1 MQTTL
6 GLSLSPFPPP
16 HLNLLPSGT
25 RNESLGAA
33 CPGWPWWAHQPCP
46 APFPAGSL
54 MAAMNQQPVD
64 LSKAFL
70 HFNPIDRDYCLEQE
84 LRGEPC
90 QQQILITDNIDGAF
104 T

>member
-1 MQTTL
+1 MRATQAL
-6 GLSLSPFPPP
+6 PLPCSPL
-16 HLNLLPSGT
+16 HLNPLSSST
-25 RNESLGAA
+25 RNQSLQAV
-33 CPGWPWWAHQPCP
+33 CPIWTQRARQWCP
-46 APFPAGSL
+46 KPFSDCSL

>member
-1 MQTTL
+1 
-6 GLSLSPFPPP
+6 
-16 HLNLLPSGT
+16 
-25 RNESLGAA
+25 
-33 CPGWPWWAHQPCP
+33 
-46 APFPAGSL
+46 

-70 HFNPIDRDYCLEQE
+70 HFNPIDKGCCLEQE

-104 T
+104 TWIMKGRALCFDVCLQNLELLRV